1 MICGKRSNQEEVFA
15 HIEVIEWTYTTLF
28 YPEFILFLEVL
39 FSCVMVSW
47 RNIGYNQD
55 TILLIKKL
63 SIQSISPLTM
73 SLLLPYP
80 KASTFL
86 VSS

>member
-39 FSCVMVSW
+39 FSCVMEEHWIQPRHHLPDFIFLTHVL
-47 RNIGYNQD
+47 NNNPEYMNNLAFLGMQD
-55 TILLIKKL
+55 
-63 SIQSISPLTM
+63 SPLQ
-73 SLLLPYP
+73 
-80 KASTFL
+80 
-86 VSS
+86 